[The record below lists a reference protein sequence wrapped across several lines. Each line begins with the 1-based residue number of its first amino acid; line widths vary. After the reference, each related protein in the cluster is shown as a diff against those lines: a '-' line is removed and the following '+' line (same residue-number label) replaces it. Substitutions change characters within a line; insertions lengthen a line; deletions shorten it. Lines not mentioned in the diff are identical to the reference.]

1 MNKRIIGLKFMLLLA
16 FVFGISANVS
26 FADQSEASEAFQQQV
41 EVSGTVTE
49 AQTGEPLPGVNIVVQ
64 GTTTGATTNMD
75 GEYSIEAPADA
86 TLVFSFVGYQEVTV
100 NIEGRQQIDVELE
113 QAVTELEEVVAVGYG
128 TQKKRDIT
136 GSVSSVSEEEISEIA
151 STSVEG
157 VLQGRTSGL
166 QMTKSGGAPGSQSR
180 ILIRGLNSISSGT
193 EPLIIIDGM
202 PVPGGHTSASGDK
215 MATNPMSLVNPSDI
229 ESIQVLKDAAATA
242 IYGSRGSNGV
252 ILIQTKSGEAGQG
265 ELSVDYKTGM
275 SNPASMYDLVD
286 TQKWLELADEARA
299 NNPNNLDP
307 FNPTTEYN
315 FYDEDQTLS
324 RSEIESINTDWFDK
338 IMRQGSFTDLN
349 VSATGGTENSQY
361 YISGNYRNDAG
372 FLKGNNFD
380 RLTARTNLDVQPIP
394 SLRTGM
400 RWNFTYMKKTEV
412 PVGGGA
418 AGGNENIADGNWQQA
433 VGSAV
438 PWLPVYNDQ
447 GNFFDVLSGNNLV
460 ATLYKDYHTAW
471 SRNVRSLGKVFAD
484 YTLPFFKDLT
494 IHSEFSL
501 DYMKSTSLL
510 NGAAEI
516 RPSDVSYGSD
526 NEAENYNYN
535 YNVYGTYQKTFSEDH
550 NVKVVAG
557 AESLQK
563 QSRNQFIEVYGTT
576 AKDEEI
582 GRPAG
587 EDVQRTDYKKG
598 YETRFRSYFARANYN
613 YQERYYFEFSLRRD
627 GSSVF
632 GDENLFGTFPA
643 ASIGWVI
650 SDEPFM
656 SGMETMNFLKLR
668 GSYGKT
674 GNSDLSGNPTVD
686 YFSTWKRY
694 GEVPVGYY
702 LANLG
707 SQQLTWETTNS
718 VDVGFDYGFFD
729 NRINGSF
736 AYYNQDISRMILNA
750 RTPHSAGI
758 SSVAANIG
766 DLRNAGVEFSL
777 SSVNIDRGDFLWR
790 TNFNIS
796 FNTNEILELTPTIA
810 ENNSGMRVGKT
821 NSRIGQKI
829 GTYFIAKSAGINEET
844 GYEMIYAVD
853 NDKFLTNDEGDYV
866 NQNGNVVEE
875 ENRVKNPHYLQTF
888 TDSIIPATEAN
899 VSNNR
904 ALLEGKTGMPTYYG
918 GITNSFRYKGFTLS
932 ATFNFQGG
940 NYIYDNVMEA
950 RTTVTGVGNISKQ
963 IEGNYWT
970 PDNTD
975 AKYPKLSWNNQYE
988 VEGDVRKFSNETSNY
1003 LYKADFIRLGTV
1015 RLSYQLPENLL
1026 SRLNMKG
1033 AKIFVAGHNLWTY
1046 APYYPGLDPEVTSFS
1061 GSEQNRN
1068 LQPGI
1073 VGGTLL
1079 PKMKRLNV
1087 GVNLSF

>member
-1 MNKRIIGLKFMLLLA
+1 MRKINLLLT
-16 FVFGISANVS
+16 FLLCISIQLAY
-26 FADQSEASEAFQQQV
+26 AQERTIT
-41 EVSGTVTE
+41 GTVTDQ
-49 AQTGEPLPGVNIVVQ
+49 ADEPLPGVNVKVANTTI
-64 GTTTGATTNMD
+64 GTITNAD
-75 GEYSIEAPADA
+75 GTYAIEVPANA
-86 TLVFSFVGYQEVTV
+86 KTLVFSFVGKKTKRIPIGDKEEINVV
-100 NIEGRQQIDVELE
+100 MEDKEMG
-113 QAVTELEEVVAVGYG
+113 LEEVVVVGYG
-128 TQKKRDIT
+128 TKKKRDIT
-136 GSVSSVSEEEISEIA
+136 GSVSSVSDEEIEEIA
-151 STSVEG
+151 SASVEG

-252 ILIQTKSGEAGQG
+252 ILIQTKSGEAGKG
-265 ELSVDYKTGM
+265 ELSVDYKTGI
-275 SNPASMYDLVD
+275 SNPNNMYDFVD

-299 NNPNNLDP
+299 NNPNDLDP
-307 FNPTTEYN
+307 FDPTTEYN
-315 FYDEDQTLS
+315 FYDEEQTLT
-324 RSEIESINTDWFDK
+324 RSEIENINTDWFDK

-349 VSATGGTENSQY
+349 VSASGGSEEMQY
-361 YISGNYRNDAG
+361 YLSGNYRNDQG
-372 FLKGNNFD
+372 FLKGNDFD
-380 RLTARTNLDVQPIP
+380 RIVARTNIDAQPIP
-394 SLRTGM
+394 SLRAGM

-433 VGSAV
+433 VGGAV
-438 PWLPVYNDQ
+438 PWLPVYNEQ
-447 GNFFDVLSGNNLV
+447 GNFFDVLSGNNLA
-460 ATLYKDYHTAW
+460 ATLYRDYHTAW
-471 SRNVRSLGKVFAD
+471 SRNVRTLGKVFAD

-501 DYMKSTSLL
+501 DYMKSSSLL
-510 NGAAEI
+510 NGQAEI
-516 RPSDVSYGSD
+516 RPNDKSYGSD

-563 QSRNQFIEVYGTT
+563 RSRNQFIEVYGTT
-576 AKDEEI
+576 AKDEEV

-587 EDVQRTDYKKG
+587 ESVQRVDYKKG
-598 YETRFRSYFARANYN
+598 YETRFRSYFGRMSYN
-613 YQERYYFEFSLRRD
+613 FQQRYYFEFSIRRD

-632 GDENLFGTFPA
+632 GNENLFGTFPA
-643 ASIGWVI
+643 ASVGWVI

-656 SGMETMNFLKLR
+656 SGMGAMNFLKLR

-702 LANLG
+702 LATLG

-718 VDVGFDYGFFD
+718 FDAGFDYGFFD

-736 AYYNQDISRMILNA
+736 AVYNQDISRMILNA
-750 RTPHSAGI
+750 NIPESAGVG
-758 SSVAANIG
+758 SVAANIG
-766 DLRNAGVEFSL
+766 DLRNWGVEFSIN
-777 SSVNIDRGDFLWR
+777 SVNIDRGNFMWR

-796 FNTNEILELTPTIA
+796 FNRNKILELTPTIA
-810 ENNSGMRVGKT
+810 ENNSGMRVGMT
-821 NSRIGQKI
+821 NSRIDQRI
-829 GTYFIAKSAGINEET
+829 GTYFMAKSAGINEDT

-853 NDKFLTNDEGDYV
+853 NEKFLTNDDGEYV
-866 NQNGNVVEE
+866 DQNGNVVGD
-875 ENRVKNPHYLQTF
+875 ENRVENPHYLQTF

-918 GITNSFRYKGFTLS
+918 GLSNTFRYKGLSLS

-970 PDNTD
+970 PNNTD

-988 VEGDVRKFSNETSNY
+988 VDGEARKFSNETTNY
-1003 LYKADFIRLGTV
+1003 LYKADYIRLGTV
-1015 RLSYQLPENLL
+1015 RLAYELPDNLL
-1026 SRLNMKG
+1026 KQLNMNNV
-1033 AKIFVAGHNLWTY
+1033 KIYVAGHNLWTY
-1046 APYYPGLDPEVTSFS
+1046 APHYPGLDPAVTSFS
-1061 GSEQNRN
+1061 GSEQERN

-1073 VGGTLL
+1073 VGGTFL
-1079 PKMKRLNV
+1079 PKMRRFNV
-1087 GVNLSF
+1087 GVNLTF